1 MSLTT
6 ILPGQNQNAAMSALG
21 LAYGSSDEEE
31 DVVEEQQPSNVS
43 MAAVDAYEEK
53 FG

>member
-6 ILPGQNQNAAMSALG
+6 TLRGQDQSAAMSALG

-31 DVVEEQQPSNVS
+31 DVAEVQQPSNVS
-43 MAAVDAYEEK
+43 MAAVDAHEEK